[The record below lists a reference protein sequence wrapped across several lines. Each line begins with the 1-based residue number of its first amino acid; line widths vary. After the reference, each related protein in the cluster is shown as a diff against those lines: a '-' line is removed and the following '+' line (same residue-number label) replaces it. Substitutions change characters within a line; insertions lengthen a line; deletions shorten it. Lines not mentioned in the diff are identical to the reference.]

1 MRGPSF
7 LRQGGA
13 LIAKCPPFLPRMLA
27 AKLMEG
33 TRRSCVLNEAAGR
46 KEKEKEIEI
55 DEDFVAALITAK

>member
-1 MRGPSF
+1 
-7 LRQGGA
+7 
-13 LIAKCPPFLPRMLA
+13 MLA